1 VSGFSRTYEIK
12 GSVMRIIHWLFIV
25 SAALFISGIAFI
37 IAGARTAQAAA
48 PAEPAAPTIVPVAS
62 VKQIMGGIVSPAATM
77 VFESVG
83 TVVDATGIHEKAP
96 STDTE
101 WAALGASAASLVESA
116 NLLVM
121 GDRAIDRQD
130 WVTMS
135 KALADAGLQVLK
147 ATEAKDPMAVL
158 ASGETLNASCDSCHQ
173 RYQRE

>member
-1 VSGFSRTYEIK
+1 
-12 GSVMRIIHWLFIV
+12 MRIIHWLFIV

-121 GDRAIDRQD
+121 GDRAIDRQEFAR
-130 WVTMS
+130 VG
-135 KALADAGLQVLK
+135 KRGVRP
-147 ATEAKDPMAVL
+147 AT
-158 ASGETLNASCDSCHQ
+158 
-173 RYQRE
+173 

>member
-1 VSGFSRTYEIK
+1 
-12 GSVMRIIHWLFIV
+12 MRLIHWLFVISV
-25 SAALFISGIAFI
+25 ALFISGIAFI

-48 PAEPAAPTIVPVAS
+48 PADEAAPAITPVAT

-158 ASGETLNASCDSCHQ
+158 ASGETLNASCDACHQ